1 MNKILCAGNRYCPD
15 DSFGPLVYD
24 HLLMKS
30 LPSDVE
36 VIDGG
41 LAGIDLLHHFETAN
55 RVVVV
60 DRIHGF
66 GEPDKVH
73 TLLWDEFIQCNMVEY
88 GHSEGLQ
95 YLLLCL
101 PALGIT
107 PQVEVILVGMD
118 GLADSTAIASGARMA
133 LEALNG

>member
-24 HLLMKS
+24 HLLTKP
-30 LPSDVE
+30 LPSDIE
-36 VIDGG
+36 VVDGG
-41 LAGIDLLHHFETAN
+41 LAGIDLLHHFETAD

-66 GEPDKVH
+66 GESGEVR
-73 TLLWDEFIQCNMVEY
+73 TLLWNEIIQCNIVEY

-118 GLADSTAIASGARMA
+118 GLADTATVASGAKMA
-133 LEALNG
+133 LEAVNG